1 VAFGNKKNVM
11 GNLVEKVKETSEF
24 LKSRIKGSYPYGIIL
39 GSGLGNL
46 ASEIKVDESISYTD
60 IPNFPVSTVEGHKG
74 SLIFGKLGG
83 KNIVAM
89 SGRFHYYEGYSMEEV
104 TFPIRVMKY
113 IGVETL
119 LISNAS
125 GGMNEA
131 FEVGDLMIIT
141 DHIYLQPEHPLRGK
155 NYSEFGPRFPNMNHA
170 YDPELV
176 RKGLQIALDNEITCH
191 TGVYVGVQGPTFET
205 PAEYKAFFLL
215 GGDVVGM
222 STTPEVVVA
231 RHMGLRVFAIS
242 VISDMGY
249 PFDKADKVTH
259 AFVLQKAA
267 EAEPKM
273 TKVIIELLKDI

>member
-1 VAFGNKKNVM
+1 MNDLIASIQ
-11 GNLVEKVKETSEF
+11 ETASF
-24 LKSRIKGSYPYGIIL
+24 LKSNIDRDYRIGIIL

-46 ASEIKVDESISYTD
+46 TKEIIVHQQISYFD
-60 IPNFPVSTVEGHKG
+60 IPNFPVSTVQGHKG
-74 SLIFGKLGG
+74 SLIFGELGG

-89 SGRFHYYEGYSMEEV
+89 SGRFHYYEGYSMQEV
-104 TFPIRVMKY
+104 TFPVRVMKA
-113 IGVETL
+113 IGVDTL
-119 LISNAS
+119 IVSNAS
-125 GGMNEA
+125 GGMNPN
-131 FEVGDLMIIT
+131 FEVGDLMILT

-155 NYSEFGPRFPNMNHA
+155 NHEELGPRFPNMNNA

-176 RKGLQIALDNEITCH
+176 QKGLAIAKANNITCH

-205 PAEYKAFFLL
+205 PAEYKAFFVL

-231 RHMGLRVFAIS
+231 RHGNMRVFAIS

-249 PFDKADKVTH
+249 PPEKADKVTH

-273 TKVIIELLKDI
+273 TTIIVELLAGL